1 MAAGREEGRVR
12 PPLLIALLALS
23 GCATSPR
30 PCDPRDFVC
39 WDAMSDAR
47 NSAAEACG
55 EGRGAVQ
62 IEGTEGTSPQDYR
75 CAAQPPR

>member
-1 MAAGREEGRVR
+1 MPR
-12 PPLLIALLALS
+12 PFVLLAFLAAS
-23 GCATSPR
+23 GCAGDRLCNPSE
-30 PCDPRDFVC
+30 FVC

-62 IEGTEGTSPQDYR
+62 IEGTEGTHPDDYVCTPDPPPPQR
-75 CAAQPPR
+75 